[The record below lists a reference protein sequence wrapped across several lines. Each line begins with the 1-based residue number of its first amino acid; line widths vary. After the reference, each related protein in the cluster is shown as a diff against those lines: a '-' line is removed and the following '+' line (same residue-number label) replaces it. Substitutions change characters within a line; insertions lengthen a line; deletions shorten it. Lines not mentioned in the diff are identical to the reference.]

1 MPEPTKEQIQLVF
14 KKLKQNRYNKACFDC
29 NSKNPNWASVSFGVY
44 ICTDC
49 SSAHRNLGVH
59 ISFVRSTV
67 LDSWSWEQ
75 LRMMKVG
82 GNQNAS
88 EYFSKHGGNGAKD
101 TRAKYSGRT
110 GEQYKELLAKRTAE
124 DAIANPA
131 TVVIDMN
138 DGAEVEEKTPIVAPI
153 VQPAVEI
160 AATPEVVEKEEIIP
174 VEPTQ
179 APVKISTPTARA
191 ARSTVGARAP
201 RKSGKTTKLGIK
213 KAPVNFNFEAA
224 EAQAKQDLERNVK
237 YGVEEEELAKTN
249 DNNADEK
256 SASKVLSSR
265 LAYSDNNTSGGTKN
279 KEDEYEKL
287 GFGMSRMNMNENKSS
302 ISMPSQK
309 SYQQKEQNDSTTA
322 RDKFGSARAISSD
335 QYFGRN
341 EYDPA
346 VTAAESSRLTQFS
359 GAKAISSDQYF
370 GRESDNNDNQ
380 GSYGGNN
387 RSYNSGGNPDVVSLG
402 EWDNVQDQAVA
413 MARKFVDQ
421 AALDLDAVKDLAEN
435 ASSRVRN
442 YFNA

>member
-1 MPEPTKEQIQLVF
+1 MPEPTKEQIQIVF

-82 GNQNAS
+82 GNQTAT
-88 EYFSKHGGNGAKD
+88 EFFSKNGGSTTKD
-101 TRAKYSGRT
+101 ARVKYSSRT
-110 GEQYKELLAKRTAE
+110 AQQYKELLTKRTAD
-124 DAIANPA
+124 DAIANPT

-138 DGAEVEEKTPIVAPI
+138 DGAVPVEETPIFTPTPPQQQQQQPESTIERSTESPEAFEEKKEEEAPVAP
-153 VQPAVEI
+153 PS
-160 AATPEVVEKEEIIP
+160 T
-174 VEPTQ
+174 
-179 APVKISTPTARA
+179 PVKVSTPNTRS

-201 RKSGKTTKLGIK
+201 RKSGKTGKLGVK

-224 EAQAKQDLERNVK
+224 EAQAKQDSERNIK
-237 YGVEEEELAKTN
+237 YGVKEDEPSVSADVEEQP
-249 DNNADEK
+249 
-256 SASKVLSSR
+256 SKITSSR
-265 LAYSDNNTSGGTKN
+265 LAYNDTSSRSRSNTN
-279 KEDEYEKL
+279 EDEYEKL
-287 GFGMSRMNMNENKSS
+287 GFGMSRMNMNEKPSS
-302 ISMPSQK
+302 TSMPSQK
-309 SYQQKEQNDSTTA
+309 SYHQQPSQQDETKSA
-322 RDKFGSARAISSD
+322 REKFGSARAISSD

-346 VTAAESSRLTQFS
+346 VAAAESSRLSQFS
-359 GAKAISSDQYF
+359 SAKAISSDQYF
-370 GRESDNNDNQ
+370 GRESEMED
-380 GSYGGNN
+380 SS
-387 RSYNSGGNPDVVSLG
+387 SYNNNPDVVSLG
-402 EWDNVQDQAVA
+402 DWDNVQDHAVA